1 MLWGS
6 VGYKSD
12 CILQIVRRN
21 GKHFVLQRVQIVS
34 KAIASRRYL
43 KTKETATV
51 NTTQE
56 LILF

>member
-6 VGYKSD
+6 AGYKSD

-34 KAIASRRYL
+34 KQL
-43 KTKETATV
+43 LVE
-51 NTTQE
+51 NT
-56 LILF
+56 